1 MIEMFKIG
9 YNCHDPKV
17 TKKYFILNNRDT
29 RTNDS
34 KSFFGAVSANSAF
47 RCCFSIA
54 ILVVITIATIVVL
67 IFFWFFFQ
75 NGGFL
80 RFSEVRLLSSN
91 F

>member
-9 YNCHDPKV
+9 YNCYDPKV

-34 KSFFGAVSANSAF
+34 KNFFGAVSANSAF
-47 RCCFSIA
+47 RCCFSNA
-54 ILVVITIATIVVL
+54 ILVVITIETIVVL

-80 RFSEVRLLSSN
+80 RFSVRLFSSN